1 MRILISLLFIFSAL
15 PVKSQT
21 LAQWSQLVNWDGVSH
36 WSRYLRT
43 HPAYQGPNALPVPR
57 VGNGRIDSSFFI
69 SAGGSFHFS
78 KGDNTQ
84 NYTVYANYC
93 LVKELISMDIYW
105 VPFEYYQLSHAMK
118 EERRIYPQFYYDK
131 KGEGEIHLNTN
142 IQLLKRWRKY
152 IDLKARIGYRFPT
165 GSGFGAARDID
176 APGYYFD
183 ISFGKPIRH
192 SALTWTGMLG
202 FYSWHIESDKN
213 NQDDAILFGTG
224 LVWDKKAGELRP
236 MWQAILVTWKTAGIS
251 LWCFV

>member
-1 MRILISLLFIFSAL
+1 MRIWIFLLFIFSAV

-131 KGEGEIHLNTN
+131 KGEGEVHLNTN
-142 IQLLKRWRKY
+142 FQILKRWRKY
-152 IDLKARIGYRFPT
+152 IDLKARIGY
-165 GSGFGAARDID
+165 
-176 APGYYFD
+176 
-183 ISFGKPIRH
+183 
-192 SALTWTGMLG
+192 
-202 FYSWHIESDKN
+202 
-213 NQDDAILFGTG
+213 
-224 LVWDKKAGELRP
+224 
-236 MWQAILVTWKTAGIS
+236 
-251 LWCFV
+251 